1 MNFKLATLKLSAI
14 LVSTS
19 FGSAVMAQT
28 VASVP
33 QQAPAGA
40 ASAGAPQGGPM
51 WVNLAL
57 MGGIILFMWLF
68 GFRPQSKRAK
78 EQKEFLNSL
87 TPGVEVITAGGI
99 IGTVVEVK
107 DNIVSLNVGN
117 STLRVIKSSISG
129 RLEAAAASV
138 K

>member
-1 MNFKLATLKLSAI
+1 MNLNVSILKLGAI
-14 LVSTS
+14 VLSSSVYSTV
-19 FGSAVMAQT
+19 FAQG
-28 VASVP
+28 AAAP

-51 WVNLAL
+51 WINFAL

-68 GFRPQSKRAK
+68 VFRPQSKRAK

-87 TPGVEVITAGGI
+87 SPGIEVITAGGI

-107 DNIVSLNVGN
+107 DNIVSINVGN
-117 STLRVIKSSISG
+117 STLRVVKSSISG
-129 RLEAAAASV
+129 RLDTSAASR
-138 K
+138 